1 MLARPHKPR
10 RAPLLAAAL
19 LAACHFESAGL
30 GDEGAGPNADDPA
43 PASAQTSEDPTASS
57 SPGSSSSVTAGVTGD
72 ADSDS
77 TSEGVSGSD
86 SNADSTGDS
95 TGVMP
100 PPPGC
105 GNGVVD
111 PGEQCDGGNDPPC
124 TPVCTLNVCGDGYLG
139 PTEQCDDAGAN
150 GDDKACTSTC
160 QNARCGDGLLG
171 PGEACDDGNAFNT
184 DACLSGCIPAACGDG
199 FQQMNV
205 ESCDL
210 GAGNGAYGGACNVTC
225 NGPGPNCGDGVWD
238 PQHEAC
244 DGDGAPPGADCQDG
258 CKPEC
263 EFGKVDCNNNL
274 ADGCQG
280 LLTDKN
286 NCGSCGKKCPNA
298 CVLGVCY

>member
-1 MLARPHKPR
+1 MPARPHKPR

-19 LAACHFESAGL
+19 IAACHFESAGL
-30 GDEGAGPNADDPA
+30 GDDGAGPAADGTA
-43 PASAQTSEDPTASS
+43 PASAQTSADTGADTSS
-57 SPGSSSSVTAGVTGD
+57 LGSSSSVTSSATSG

-77 TSEGVSGSD
+77 EGGSGSD
-86 SNADSTGDS
+86 SNADSTGD
-95 TGVMP
+95 V

-105 GNGVVD
+105 GNGMVD

-124 TPVCTLNVCGDGYLG
+124 TPVCTINVCGDGYLG

-150 GDDKACTSTC
+150 GDDKSCTSAC

-171 PGEACDDGNAFNT
+171 PGEPCDDGNASNT
-184 DACLSGCIPAACGDG
+184 DACLIGCIPATCGDG
-199 FQQMNV
+199 FQQMDV

-210 GAGNGAYGGACNVTC
+210 GAGNGVYGGACNVTC

-263 EFGKVDCNNNL
+263 EFGKVDCNNNP

-286 NCGSCGKKCPNA
+286 NCGTCGKQCPNV
-298 CVLGVCY
+298 CILGVCY